1 MLDNIS
7 LGRYYPKDSFIHKL
21 NPVFKVISLLIM
33 IVSIFFID
41 SYADI
46 IMLISYL
53 LLTLSY
59 SDISIKVYL
68 KNIYNIKVF
77 LLFILIINLI
87 FFKGINQIVFDL
99 FKIIFI
105 LMYSSVLTYTTAMTE
120 INYGVYYILKPLNR
134 MIPINDISM
143 VITLAL
149 RYIPT
154 LMDEASRIVRA
165 QKVRGINFDTK
176 NIKEK
181 ISNIYSVFIP
191 MFVISIKKAFDIADI
206 MDIRLYNYGRSR
218 TNYRLNKWIWVDT
231 LLLIL
236 NITILIIVIIY

>member
-105 LMYSSVLTYTTAMTE
+105 IMYSSVLTYTTAMTE

-191 MFVISIKKAFDIADI
+191 MFVISIKKASDIADI